1 MYIISDVVKPSVWN
15 PDSSTTSTESSW
27 KIKMNLHIRLHQHY
41 AGHLVYHFSLG
52 VKINDVINNSNAIIS
67 LCFIHKQIYSCI
79 HSPPPRPVLL
89 EVIFIIIIISL
100 LLLHYPIM
108 LQINICYTFCCVTII
123 SVLLLIP
130 ETRYKH
136 IFTQIVKHKVFI

>member
-1 MYIISDVVKPSVWN
+1 M
-15 PDSSTTSTESSW
+15 
-27 KIKMNLHIRLHQHY
+27 
-41 AGHLVYHFSLG
+41 
-52 VKINDVINNSNAIIS
+52 KINDVINNSNAIIS

-130 ETRYKH
+130 EPRHKTHSNCQKCSFDLSSRNSVVHLSVSPNFLCLLCVVTPTQYISTFYPWVDKTN
-136 IFTQIVKHKVFI
+136 FTQFLKEQYK

>member
-1 MYIISDVVKPSVWN
+1 MLYSQTNLLLHSFPS
-15 PDSSTTSTESSW
+15 
-27 KIKMNLHIRLHQHY
+27 
-41 AGHLVYHFSLG
+41 
-52 VKINDVINNSNAIIS
+52 
-67 LCFIHKQIYSCI
+67 
-79 HSPPPRPVLL
+79 PRPVLL

-130 ETRYKH
+130 DTRYKH
-136 IFTQIVKHKVFI
+136 IFTHIVKSVPLI